1 MLKIIAIIDRLL
13 LLIVKW
19 AVQREQLKAQKERD
33 ELLKNPAD
41 WFDGHFNRVPTNTNT
56 EKTNQADTSNPKA
69 N

>member
-1 MLKIIAIIDRLL
+1 MFKIFDILDRLL

-19 AVQREQLKAQKERD
+19 AAQREQLKAQKERD

-41 WFDGHFNRVPTNTNT
+41 WFAGHFNSVPTDTA
-56 EKTNQADTSNPKA
+56 EKTDQANASDSKA

>member
-1 MLKIIAIIDRLL
+1 MSKIIDIIDRLL

-41 WFDGHFNRVPTNTNT
+41 WFDGHFNSVPKPTNT
-56 EKTNQADTSNPKA
+56 EKTDQTNTSDSKA

>member
-1 MLKIIAIIDRLL
+1 MFKLIDIFDRLL

-41 WFDGHFNRVPTNTNT
+41 WFVGHFNSVPTDTSA
-56 EKTNQADTSNPKA
+56 EKTDQTNASDSKA
-69 N
+69 K

>member
-1 MLKIIAIIDRLL
+1 MFKIIDIIDRLL

-41 WFDGHFNRVPTNTNT
+41 WFTGHFNSVPTNAAEETDKANT
-56 EKTNQADTSNPKA
+56 SDSKTN
-69 N
+69 